1 MTDETV
7 ERASL
12 PPSQATERQVPPS
25 PSDSTELVEVLRRDE
40 VARPTDIPV
49 QQFPALDDLAIIQHG
64 FTLRV
69 PGLDVRTDRANA
81 LERISGYH
89 QTVLQRLGS
98 RDLKVGQQIHGNE
111 VAVVDRGSP
120 EKTPGVDA
128 LITNDPG
135 VVLGIYVAD
144 CCAIYFVDPV
154 RAVIG
159 LAHSG
164 RKGTEQNIAEATLER
179 MMTGFGSA
187 PEDLVVQLSP
197 CIRPPFYEV
206 DFAAQIVTQLQV
218 GGVRRIYDC
227 GENTGADLERFYSY
241 RVEKGLTGRMLA
253 FLTLTEGDRG
263 LEPSAHHPEI

>member
-12 PPSQATERQVPPS
+12 
-25 PSDSTELVEVLRRDE
+25 
-40 VARPTDIPV
+40 ARPTEIPV
-49 QQFPALDDLAIIQHG
+49 QRFAALDDLALIRHG

-69 PGLDVRTDRANA
+69 PGLDVKTDRATA

-89 QTVLQRLGS
+89 QTVLQRLGP
-98 RDLKVGQQIHGNE
+98 RALRIGQQIHGNG
-111 VAVVDRGSP
+111 VAAVDRGSP

-128 LITNDPG
+128 LITNDPE
-135 VVLGIYVAD
+135 VILGIFVAD

-159 LAHSG
+159 IAHSG
-164 RKGTEQNIAEATLER
+164 RKGTEQNIAGTTLER
-179 MMTGFGSA
+179 MVANFGSA

-206 DFAAQIVTQLQV
+206 DFAPQIVTQLQA
-218 GGVRRIYDC
+218 GGVQRIYDC
-227 GENTGADLERFYSY
+227 GENTGEDLERFYSY
-241 RVEKGLTGRMLA
+241 RMERGLTGRMLA
-253 FLTLTEGDRG
+253 FLTLAKGDRG
-263 LEPSAHHPEI
+263 HGPSAHQPEI

>member
-1 MTDETV
+1 MTDV
-7 ERASL
+7 
-12 PPSQATERQVPPS
+12 
-25 PSDSTELVEVLRRDE
+25 
-40 VARPTDIPV
+40 PV
-49 QQFPALDDLAIIQHG
+49 QRFPALDDLTIIQHG

-69 PGLDVRTDRANA
+69 PGLDVKTDREIA
-81 LERISGYH
+81 LARIASHH
-89 QTVLQRLGS
+89 QTVLQRLGP
-98 RDLKVGQQIHGNE
+98 RALRIAQQIHGNE

-120 EKTPGVDA
+120 EKTPGVDS
-128 LITNDPG
+128 LLTNDAE

-154 RAVIG
+154 RTVIG
-159 LAHSG
+159 IAHSG
-164 RKGTEQNIAEATLER
+164 RKGTEQNIAGMTLER
-179 MMTGFGSA
+179 MVTSFGSV

-206 DFAAQIVTQLQV
+206 DFAAQIAAQLTA

-241 RVEKGLTGRMLA
+241 RVERGLTGRMLA

-263 LEPSAHHPEI
+263 LGPSTQQPKI